1 MISCDFLNQNDR
13 RRFQHPT
20 RKVGREAPHLA
31 GWVLGP
37 FVVIETMKITESH
50 KEGPLLSQE
59 APYRSILW
67 MTGDQQ

>member
-1 MISCDFLNQNDR
+1 MICCDLLNQNDR
-13 RRFQHPT
+13 RRFQNPT
-20 RKVGREAPHLA
+20 RKVGREAPHLT

-37 FVVIETMKITESH
+37 LVVVETMIITETQ